1 MRDLEAVLYLVGG
14 YYLLKVASD
23 YGIFQVNEEDQT
35 GNFLDEMPDAE
46 DLANMA
52 TGEEMDYQ
60 TKQQNTR
67 AFLGAIRYAEGTTGT
82 EGYQALFGWRQGNGR
97 IFNGFADHPRQYFNY
112 TDLSGKTIRTSAAG
126 AYQITATTYDLL
138 RKKYPSF
145 SGFSPA
151 TQDQLALALIRD
163 VGALADVENG
173 RLETAVRK
181 CRKIWASLPNSDV
194 NQPTRSI
201 QQITAAY
208 TKNGGALA

>member
-1 MRDLEAVLYLVGG
+1 MREFESFLYLLGG

-23 YGIFQVNEEDQT
+23 YGIFQLNEEDQT

-46 DLANMA
+46 DLANMV
-52 TGEEMDYQ
+52 TGEEMDDN
-60 TKQQNTR
+60 TKQQNTV
-67 AFLGAIRYAEGTTGT
+67 AFLMSIRYAEGTTGA
-82 EGYQALFGWRQGNGR
+82 EGYQALFGWRQGNGK
-97 IFNGFADHPRQYFNY
+97 IFNSFADHPRQYFSY
-112 TDLSGKTIRTSAAG
+112 TDLSSKTIRTSAAG

-138 RKKYPSF
+138 RKKYPQL

-151 TQDQLALALIRD
+151 MQDQMALALIKD

-194 NQPTRSI
+194 NQPTRSNK
-201 QQITAAY
+201 QITAAY
-208 TKNGGALA
+208 TKYGGALA